1 MEVTLAENYTL
12 KRQWAESM
20 QWEEKGEAGET
31 GNSREVLGTSE
42 GLLGAEKTWS
52 ECQWVSLQTKCFWK
66 AGMMS
71 ARCKTLTAFLS
82 AVRESPCLPD
92 TWRLVFKWPN
102 LRRMF
107 ALRHPVQTLHE
118 MSETVLRNNR
128 IIQSMHHMK
137 PTIMI
142 CLCCLIK
149 KGKKNVQKP
158 LNPMWKKSDAF
169 KLQLICSILAKSLK
183 QGK

>member
-1 MEVTLAENYTL
+1 MEVILAENYTL
-12 KRQWAESM
+12 KRQW
-20 QWEEKGEAGET
+20 EEKGEAGET
-31 GNSREVLGTSE
+31 RNSREVLGTSE

-52 ECQWVSLQTKCFWK
+52 ECQWVSLKTKCFWK

-71 ARCKTLTAFLS
+71 AHCNTLIAFLS
-82 AVRESPCLPD
+82 AVHESPCLPD
-92 TWRLVFKWPN
+92 TWRFVFKWPN

-118 MSETVLRNNR
+118 MSETVLQNNK
-128 IIQSMHHMK
+128 IIQSKHHMK
-137 PTIMI
+137 PAVVI

-149 KGKKNVQKP
+149 KGKKNVPKLLKP
-158 LNPMWKKSDAF
+158 TWKKSDAF